1 MLTQPLFNELLS
13 AQRHI
18 TLGHLTGANVKY
30 TNKLIIERMDM
41 SRIVFFWLKEHFD
54 DDTIETS
61 YLGHFL
67 LGLNLEFY
75 TLALQN

>member
-30 TNKLIIERMDM
+30 TNKLIIERMER

-67 LGLNLEFY
+67 LGLNIEFY